1 METSLHKTKETLS
14 IFDKIEKW
22 GADRNFYGEGGAT
35 LQSQFVKLSEEVG
48 ELAGNLAR
56 GKDITDD
63 IGDAVVVLTHLAK
76 LNGSNIE
83 YCIEHSY
90 NQIKDRKGKFQNG
103 SFIKESDLK

>member
-1 METSLHKTKETLS
+1 METSLHKTKVTLS

-22 GADRNFYGEGGAT
+22 GAYRNFYGEGGAT
-35 LQSQFVKLSEEVG
+35 IQGQFTKLIEEVG